1 MYSVFRNLAIIILSA
16 KFFGLVARKCKAPQ
30 VVGEIIAGLIIGPC
44 LLNLVHISDTISIFA
59 EIGVVLLM
67 FSTGLGTNLR
77 ELIKAGPIA
86 TLIACVGVAVPLA
99 GGTLLY
105 SLFYGFSA
113 LGSQEFYR
121 ALFIGT
127 IMTATSVSITVATL
141 QELGHLKSFLGTTIV
156 SAAVIDDVIG
166 IVVLTC
172 VLGASS
178 GTGTGLGKV
187 LMNTVLFF
195 ATAIG
200 VGIIAHFAMKW
211 LDKRNPHTQRITI
224 VSMAFCFAMAYIAEA
239 YFGIAD
245 ITGAYIAGIVLCTL
259 EDAPY
264 VERRVDISNYVLFAP
279 IFFASIGLKTDISGL
294 TPEILLFSVC
304 FVVVALITKIIGCA
318 DLFGFI
324 RRPDEFQ
331 AAAHLVERND
341 LPADAF
347 AQFGP
352 RLFEPRELVAQPLPV
367 DIFVAG
373 LLQAAGHEFGI
384 VVKNGPDVPLGLV
397 PRFPRSDAPL
407 DVQLL
412 HGGVEQHFEKGR
424 RGQRA
429 DTDLEAVR
437 HRSAVVFQV
446 LHVPQMAELVF
457 GARSR
462 AARLRGLHGE
472 TAQQQPFGQLF
483 DLLHIARMHA
493 CGIGQSLFQPVL
505 HQSEGEIVHR
515 LRLHGV
521 GKHPVGPGRDLG
533 DQVGVARSRH
543 SGGRSRRNRRIE
555 NHAQRR
561 RTVEGLLVAV
571 LGDRGS
577 VGRVTIHRSRRADH
591 HVTAAVVVGAEF
603 GQVVDHAR
611 TDGHA
616 DPDAFS

>member
-16 KFFGLVARKCKAPQ
+16 KFFGLVARKFKAPQ

-67 FSTGLGTNLR
+67 FSTGLGTNLK

-264 VERRVDISNYVLFAP
+264 VERRVDISSYTLFSP
-279 IFFASIGLKTDISGL
+279 VFFASIGLKTDISGL
-294 TPEILLFSVC
+294 TPTILLFSVC
-304 FVVVALITKIIGCA
+304 FVVVALITKIIGCGLA
-318 DLFGFI
+318 AKVCRFSW
-324 RRPDEFQ
+324 PDSLKVGVGMMTRGEV
-331 AAAHLVERND
+331 ALI
-341 LPADAF
+341 
-347 AQFGP
+347 
-352 RLFEPRELVAQPLPV
+352 VAQK
-367 DIFVAG
+367 G
-373 LLQAAGHEFGI
+373 L
-384 VVKNGPDVPLGLV
+384 
-397 PRFPRSDAPL
+397 
-407 DVQLL
+407 
-412 HGGVEQHFEKGR
+412 
-424 RGQRA
+424 
-429 DTDLEAVR
+429 
-437 HRSAVVFQV
+437 
-446 LHVPQMAELVF
+446 
-457 GARSR
+457 
-462 AARLRGLHGE
+462 
-472 TAQQQPFGQLF
+472 
-483 DLLHIARMHA
+483 
-493 CGIGQSLFQPVL
+493 
-505 HQSEGEIVHR
+505 
-515 LRLHGV
+515 GV
-521 GKHPVGPGRDLG
+521 G
-533 DQVGVARSRH
+533 
-543 SGGRSRRNRRIE
+543 
-555 NHAQRR
+555 
-561 RTVEGLLVAV
+561 
-571 LGDRGS
+571 
-577 VGRVTIHRSRRADH
+577 
-591 HVTAAVVVGAEF
+591 
-603 GQVVDHAR
+603 VVDSVFFTAVILLIVASSII
-611 TDGHA
+611 TPLVLKGLFA
-616 DPDAFS
+616 KG

>member
-16 KFFGLVARKCKAPQ
+16 KFFGLVARKFKAPQ

-67 FSTGLGTNLR
+67 FSTGLGTNLK

-141 QELGHLKSFLGTTIV
+141 QELG
-156 SAAVIDDVIG
+156 
-166 IVVLTC
+166 
-172 VLGASS
+172 
-178 GTGTGLGKV
+178 
-187 LMNTVLFF
+187 F

-304 FVVVALITKIIGCA
+304 FVVVALITKIIGCG
-318 DLFGFI
+318 L
-324 RRPDEFQ
+324 
-331 AAAHLVERND
+331 AAKICRFSWGDSLKVGVGMMTRGEVALI
-341 LPADAF
+341 
-347 AQFGP
+347 
-352 RLFEPRELVAQPLPV
+352 VAQKGLDIGVV
-367 DIFVAG
+367 DSVYFTAVI
-373 LLQAAGHEFGI
+373 LLI
-384 VVKNGPDVPLGLV
+384 VVSSVATPLVLKALFTKM
-397 PRFPRSDAPL
+397 P
-407 DVQLL
+407 VQ
-412 HGGVEQHFEKGR
+412 
-424 RGQRA
+424 
-429 DTDLEAVR
+429 
-437 HRSAVVFQV
+437 
-446 LHVPQMAELVF
+446 P
-457 GARSR
+457 
-462 AARLRGLHGE
+462 
-472 TAQQQPFGQLF
+472 
-483 DLLHIARMHA
+483 
-493 CGIGQSLFQPVL
+493 
-505 HQSEGEIVHR
+505 
-515 LRLHGV
+515 
-521 GKHPVGPGRDLG
+521 HPS
-533 DQVGVARSRH
+533 QAK
-543 SGGRSRRNRRIE
+543 
-555 NHAQRR
+555 Q
-561 RTVEGLLVAV
+561 
-571 LGDRGS
+571 
-577 VGRVTIHRSRRADH
+577 
-591 HVTAAVVVGAEF
+591 
-603 GQVVDHAR
+603 
-611 TDGHA
+611 
-616 DPDAFS
+616 

>member
-1 MYSVFRNLAIIILSA
+1 MYSIFRNLALILISA
-16 KFFGLVARKCKAPQ
+16 KFFALLARKCRAPQ

-67 FSTGLGTNLR
+67 FSTGLGTNLK

-141 QELGHLKSFLGTTIV
+141 QEMGHLKSFLGTTIV

-200 VGIIAHFAMKW
+200 VGLIAHYAMKW

-304 FVVVALITKIIGCA
+304 FVVVALITKIIGCG
-318 DLFGFI
+318 L
-324 RRPDEFQ
+324 
-331 AAAHLVERND
+331 AAKVCRFSWGDSLKVGVGMMTRGEVALI
-341 LPADAF
+341 
-347 AQFGP
+347 
-352 RLFEPRELVAQPLPV
+352 VAQKGLDIGVV
-367 DIFVAG
+367 DSVYFTAVI
-373 LLQAAGHEFGI
+373 LLI
-384 VVKNGPDVPLGLV
+384 VVSSVATPLVLKALFTKM
-397 PRFPRSDAPL
+397 P
-407 DVQLL
+407 VQ
-412 HGGVEQHFEKGR
+412 
-424 RGQRA
+424 
-429 DTDLEAVR
+429 
-437 HRSAVVFQV
+437 
-446 LHVPQMAELVF
+446 P
-457 GARSR
+457 
-462 AARLRGLHGE
+462 
-472 TAQQQPFGQLF
+472 
-483 DLLHIARMHA
+483 
-493 CGIGQSLFQPVL
+493 
-505 HQSEGEIVHR
+505 
-515 LRLHGV
+515 
-521 GKHPVGPGRDLG
+521 HPS
-533 DQVGVARSRH
+533 QAK
-543 SGGRSRRNRRIE
+543 
-555 NHAQRR
+555 Q
-561 RTVEGLLVAV
+561 
-571 LGDRGS
+571 
-577 VGRVTIHRSRRADH
+577 
-591 HVTAAVVVGAEF
+591 
-603 GQVVDHAR
+603 
-611 TDGHA
+611 
-616 DPDAFS
+616 